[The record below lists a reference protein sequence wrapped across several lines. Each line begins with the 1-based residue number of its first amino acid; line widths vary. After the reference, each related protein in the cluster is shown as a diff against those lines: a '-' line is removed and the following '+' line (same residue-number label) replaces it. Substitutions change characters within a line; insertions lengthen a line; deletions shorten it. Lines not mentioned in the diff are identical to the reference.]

1 MRDGRDV
8 ESTRNRR
15 LVAVRQA
22 GAAAR
27 RRAAL
32 ARWQEAYERIVAVR
46 PRCEGERQAQV
57 QALALMERARP

>member
-15 LVAVRQA
+15 LVAVRQDA
-22 GAAAR
+22 AAAR

-32 ARWQEAYERIVAVR
+32 TRWQEAYERIVAVR